1 MIASELKVYRDTY
14 LLCTKLM
21 DTTMHFPRMHKYT
34 LGQKINSV
42 SLELF
47 EYIQLANMFKQERL
61 KYLNGFIV
69 KFELLKILIRI
80 AGEKKL
86 ISLSR
91 QAESGPC
98 RLSTNGKR
106 IEQRKY
112 DNIRRRNGSVLGL
125 PQKEAEDSQCAEM

>member
-91 QAESGPC
+91 QAEFAQLISGI
-98 RLSTNGKR
+98 GKQ
-106 IEQRKY
+106 ITAWKNSPTKGATQE
-112 DNIRRRNGSVLGL
+112 
-125 PQKEAEDSQCAEM
+125 PH